1 MEPDQY
7 LQMILSV
14 FIVIVLVLVFIF
26 YTQGSRTTNINRR
39 VIVGPG
45 GQQWTHTLPFHRQP
59 VIVNPPQQWLGPG
72 GTQWIFTQ

>member
-45 GQQWTHTLPFHRQP
+45 GQQWIHTLAK
-59 VIVNPPQQWLGPG
+59 NSYTTGNC
-72 GTQWIFTQ
+72 